1 MFGQCLG
8 KAFFFLLLFLLQY
21 CRFTIFGN
29 IFQLGCIDQ
38 RKGQGRK
45 SIPVCML
52 GRQVFRWGSES
63 LLVTMSSVLVSS
75 KPDSG
80 CERTRKQGAAGGK
93 RCLQAAAVRWHWRRW
108 MAERQVRH
116 KELGFSWRW
125 TGSRI
130 PTCFICDN
138 ALKSRQRAWEII
150 VLTINIGRTSDFCDK
165 LKLFRI
171 KEAGV
176 RYIAKDFPLCILLGT
191 PPWYSLSKVNYQIM
205 WKLKWLIQGDFQ
217 ERESDY
223 VYVYDNLE

>member
-1 MFGQCLG
+1 MWCMYVG
-8 KAFFFLLLFLLQY
+8 KTLNRSF
-21 CRFTIFGN
+21 
-29 IFQLGCIDQ
+29 DE
-38 RKGQGRK
+38 
-45 SIPVCML
+45 V
-52 GRQVFRWGSES
+52 E
-63 LLVTMSSVLVSS
+63 TMSSVLVSS

-80 CERTRKQGAAGGK
+80 CERTRKQGATGGK

-205 WKLKWLIQGDFQ
+205 WKLKWLIQWDFQ

-223 VYVYDNLE
+223 VYVYGNLE